1 MGYGFSAADIAFLA
15 SPPGAAALAEVA
27 ELELTT
33 ASQLHDVA
41 AVRRAHGDRA
51 PALIETVRL
60 RRRAAAKLSGAQNWL
75 FTDDALQQ
83 ATPTL
88 VARHRAARLAGR
100 DVHDVTCSIG
110 AELVELARVCPRVV
124 GSDLD
129 QVRLAMARHNLSR
142 PVSPADVRWGP
153 GPAAWPGTGQEFR
166 RDESASAVPDA
177 AWSPSTGS
185 SARPHSVEPAG
196 AADELPNNRGGST
209 AVPPTAVGTA
219 PVDALGAVPC
229 TAAGT
234 APADGPGAV
243 SFAGA
248 GGIPT
253 NTLLV
258 RADALVP
265 CTAGTVIIA
274 DPARRA
280 GGKRTFDPA
289 ALQPPLPDLLAAYP
303 GRDIAVKCAPG
314 LDFDRLG
321 WAGEIEVVSLDGA
334 VREACLWS
342 AGLSEPGVTRRAT
355 VLTGS
360 GTVTTLTDAEP
371 DEIPE
376 RAPGEWII
384 DPDGAVVRAGLVR
397 HYAARHGLWQLDPR
411 IAYLTGDRLPAG
423 VRGFRII
430 DRLEFREKTLRTE
443 LRRHDCGALE
453 ILVRGVDIDPDVL
466 RRRLK
471 PTGCRPYTLV
481 ITRIDRTAT
490 VFLCRASR

>member
-1 MGYGFSAADIAFLA
+1 MGYGFSAADIAYLA

-27 ELELTT
+27 ELPLTA

-41 AVRRAHGDRA
+41 AARRAYGDRA

-60 RRRAAAKLSGAQNWL
+60 RRRAAAKLSGAQDWL

-88 VARHRAARLAGR
+88 VARHRAGRLAGR

-129 QVRLAMARHNLSR
+129 QVRLAMARYNLSR
-142 PVSPADVRWGP
+142 PVSPAAVPSVP
-153 GPAAWPGTGQEFR
+153 GPAARPRVGQQYG
-166 RDESASAVPDA
+166 RDESSSERSVSASPDA
-177 AWSPSTGS
+177 AWMPAVAGCD
-185 SARPHSVEPAG
+185 RPVPAEPI
-196 AADELPNNRGGST
+196 
-209 AVPPTAVGTA
+209 GT
-219 PVDALGAVPC
+219 
-229 TAAGT
+229 
-234 APADGPGAV
+234 
-243 SFAGA
+243 A
-248 GGIPT
+248 GGIPVDRT
-253 NTLLV
+253 GGPSPASLSASETERGRDPEAAPRTAAERILSNTLLV

-265 CTAGTVIIA
+265 CTEGTVIIA

-321 WAGEIEVVSLDGA
+321 WVGEVEVVSLDGA

-342 AGLSEPGVTRRAT
+342 PGLSEPGVTRRAT
-355 VLTGS
+355 MLTGA
-360 GTVTTLTDAEP
+360 GTVTTLTDADP
-371 DEIPE
+371 GEIPE

-430 DRLEFREKTLRTE
+430 DRFDFREKILRTE
-443 LRRHDCGALE
+443 LRRRDCGALE
-453 ILVRGVDIDPDVL
+453 IMVRGVDTDPDAL

-471 PTGCRPYTLV
+471 PVGSEPYTLV
-481 ITRIDRTAT
+481 ITRIGRTAT
-490 VFLCRASR
+490 AFLCRASR

>member
-1 MGYGFSAADIAFLA
+1 MGYGFSAADIAYLA
-15 SPPGAAALAEVA
+15 SPPGVAALAEVA
-27 ELELTT
+27 ERELTA

-41 AVRRAHGDRA
+41 AVRRAHGERA

-60 RRRAAAKLSGAQNWL
+60 RRRAAAKLSGAQDWL

-88 VARHRAARLAGR
+88 VARQRAVRLAGR

-142 PVSPADVRWGP
+142 PVSPDDARWGP
-153 GPAAWPGTGQEFR
+153 GPAERAGAGQEFR
-166 RDESASAVPDA
+166 RDEAASAGYGSAGPDA
-177 AWSPSTGS
+177 EWRPATGS
-185 SARPHSVEPAG
+185 TARPQPVEPTR

-209 AVPPTAVGTA
+209 PVPP
-219 PVDALGAVPC
+219 

-234 APADGPGAV
+234 APVEALGAV
-243 SFAGA
+243 PFAGVE
-248 GGIPT
+248 GTLT
-253 NTLLV
+253 NTLIV

-265 CTAGTVIIA
+265 CTAGTVVIA

-303 GRDIAVKCAPG
+303 GRDMAVKCAPG
-314 LDFDRLG
+314 LDFDRLD
-321 WAGEIEVVSLDGA
+321 WAGEVEIVSLDGA

-355 VLTGS
+355 VLTGT
-360 GTVTTLTDAEP
+360 GTVTTLTDAES

-376 RAPGEWII
+376 RAPGEWIV

-430 DRLEFREKTLRTE
+430 DRFEFREKTLRTE
-443 LRRHDCGALE
+443 LRRRECGALE

-471 PTGCRPYTLV
+471 LTGSEPYTLV
-481 ITRIDRTAT
+481 ITRIGRTAT